1 MSNRRIILIAAV
13 AQNNVIGKRGVTP
26 WHIPEELALF
36 KELTMGHTLLVGKNT
51 YESIGHA
58 LPGRAMVIL
67 STTLSSQA
75 ANGSIVCRSIPEA
88 LERTKNESTLFVI
101 GGAQVYAQ
109 MMPLADE
116 LAISHLDQA
125 YEGDAAFPPIDQH
138 IWKITETRTF
148 PLFTHNRYVRI

>member
-36 KELTMGHTLLVGKNT
+36 KKLTMGHTLLVGKNT

-88 LERTKNESTLFVI
+88 LERTKNESMLFVI

-125 YEGDAAFPPIDQH
+125 YEGDAVFPPIDQH
-138 IWKITETRTF
+138 IWKITETQSF